1 MNTTKKMEW
10 MGLPLYVW
18 VVLVAITVAG
28 LASGKMGTDFGST
41 IFWLTVFGAII
52 MGIGNQLPIVKDYLG
67 GGPLLRVVYRLFLSP
82 AS

>member
-28 LASGKMGTDFGST
+28 LASGKMPE
-41 IFWLTVFGAII
+41 
-52 MGIGNQLPIVKDYLG
+52 N
-67 GGPLLRVVYRLFLSP
+67 
-82 AS
+82 